1 MLAIFSGTTKL
12 VWWGLG
18 TSDGQMAAAA
28 WEEGGGEAGGGD
40 VAVEGETERD
50 SECEAVAPHFRHKLK
65 REHGREKLKR
75 KREPEIKER

>member
-18 TSDGQMAAAA
+18 RSDGQTAAAT
-28 WEEGGGEAGGGD
+28 WEGGGEAGGGD
-40 VAVEGETERD
+40 VAVEGETEGD
-50 SECEAVAPHFRHKLK
+50 SECETVAPHFPHKLK

-75 KREPEIKER
+75 KREPVIKER